1 MNSFKLTV
9 LAAEKPFF
17 EGDCVSLVIPAV
29 DGQYGIQA
37 HHYNMIGAV
46 VPGMLKI
53 TSADGN
59 ELVAAVSE
67 GIIKVE
73 DNKVLL
79 LVDTVERPEEIDEK
93 RAELSAAEA
102 KEAVLQKKSIQDYY
116 MAQAKMSRALSRL
129 KVKKYQ
135 KK

>member
-1 MNSFKLTV
+1 MNTFKLTV

-17 EGDCVSLVIPAV
+17 EGECVSLVIPAV

-46 VPGMLKI
+46 VPGVLKI

-59 ELVAAVSE
+59 EIVAASSE
-67 GIIKVE
+67 GIVKVE
-73 DNKVLL
+73 NNEVLL
-79 LVDTVERPEEIDEK
+79 LLDTVELPEEIDEN
-93 RAELSAAEA
+93 RAHISAEEA
-102 KEAVLQKKSIQDYY
+102 KEAFLKKKSIQDYY

-135 KK
+135 K